1 LHRKAIIRIVR
12 IGHICLCG
20 NREIA
25 LQAGVNHGTVYNL
38 HAERFVQHTE
48 KMFHQV
54 LENLPAGAYTC
65 DAGGLITYFNPHAQ
79 KLWGRAPKLNDAADR
94 YCGSFKLFSTEG
106 MPLKHSECWMALAL
120 QNGRGYNGEEIV
132 VEHPDGRRL
141 SVLAHANPFHDETGN
156 LLGAVNVLVDI
167 SERTRSERELKEAD
181 RNKNEFLATLAHEL
195 RNPLAPLRN
204 AVEFLQL
211 KNPPSPDVKW
221 AFDVIDRQMRQ
232 MTRLVDDLLD
242 IARIT
247 NNRLELRKE
256 RVDLVSVLRTA
267 IETAKPLIEASD
279 LKFVVSLPPK
289 PVGLQV
295 DPIRVA
301 QVIANLLNNAAKYSQ
316 PGGTVWLIAEA
327 RNSEAEI
334 VVRDDGIGID
344 APALAR
350 VFSMFA
356 QADHK
361 CDGLGIG
368 LALARRLTEMHGGT
382 ISVHSDGLGKG
393 AEFTLRL
400 PLAAA
405 PAADSEPKPET
416 ATAPAGTRLRILVV
430 DDNRDTA
437 DSLQMLL
444 HAMGNEIRTAYDG
457 VEAVRCA
464 EAFEPDIVFLDIG
477 LPKMSGYEVAQALRK
492 QQGDRKLTLVAI
504 SGWGQEADRMRSRE
518 AGFDR
523 HLVKPVDPAAI
534 FELLRTL
541 QTDGDA
547 G

>member
-1 LHRKAIIRIVR
+1 
-12 IGHICLCG
+12 
-20 NREIA
+20 
-25 LQAGVNHGTVYNL
+25 
-38 HAERFVQHTE
+38 
-48 KMFHQV
+48 MFRQV

-65 DAGGLITYFNPHAQ
+65 DAEGLITYFNPHAQ
-79 KLWGRAPKLNDAADR
+79 KLWGRAPRLNDAADR

-106 MPLKHSECWMALAL
+106 VPLKHSECWMALAL

-132 VEHPDGRRL
+132 VERPDGRRL

-211 KNPPSPDVKW
+211 KNPPSPEVKW
-221 AFDVIDRQMRQ
+221 AFDVIDRQMHQ

-279 LKFVVSLPPK
+279 LKFVVSLPPT

-334 VVRDDGIGID
+334 VVRDDGIGVD
-344 APALAR
+344 APVLAR
-350 VFSMFA
+350 IFSMFA
-356 QADHK
+356 QTDHK

-405 PAADSEPKPET
+405 PPADSEPNPET
-416 ATAPAGTRLRILVV
+416 ATAPPGTRLRILVV

-464 EAFEPDIVFLDIG
+464 EAFKPDIVFLDIG

-534 FELLRTL
+534 FELLSTL